1 MSYKVVY
8 FTRTGTSRRIAEKI
22 AVKLSCELI
31 EITDNMKWNGILGFI
46 RGGFYSVTDKPIDYH
61 LKGNVTEYDDIIAV
75 SPMWAGKPSP
85 TMRSFLKTKSSEKI
99 NLVVASGNS
108 ALQDRAGYKS
118 VFDISEKAKNE
129 DSVIDE
135 LVNQLK

>member
-31 EITDNMKWNGILGFI
+31 EITDNMKWKGVIGFI
-46 RGGFYSVTDKPIDYH
+46 RGGYYSVTDKPIDYH

-75 SPMWAGKPSP
+75 APMWAGKPAP
-85 TMRSFLKTKSSEKI
+85 TMRSFLKTKSGDKTTLVLASGGSILQERTGYKSVYDISEKI
-99 NLVVASGNS
+99 N
-108 ALQDRAGYKS
+108 
-118 VFDISEKAKNE
+118 NE
-129 DSVIDE
+129 DTVIDE
-135 LVNQLK
+135 LVGKTK